1 MDFSWATEQVEIKE
15 SVIQFA
21 KILLIENLVELDQQ
35 EEFNREGWKKCGEWG
50 IMGLPIP
57 QEYGEKN

>member
-1 MDFSWATEQVEIKE
+1 VDFSWATEQVEIKE

-35 EEFNREGWKKCGEWG
+35 EEFNREGWKKCGEWR